1 MTQTIKKLSIE
12 ERLPLKPCGHYVLV
26 KPDPVEQTTASGL
39 VVMTKETKKRE
50 EVARIEGTLV
60 AVGPQA
66 WVAFGGEP
74 WAEVGDRVYIKRHVS
89 DIYEDEAD
97 YVDDKP
103 QKYFLMADEN
113 ILAVIEE

>member
-12 ERLPLKPCGHYVLV
+12 RLPLKPSGHYVLV
-26 KPDPVEQTTASGL
+26 KPDPVIKKTESGIITG
-39 VVMTKETKKRE
+39 TKDLHKRE
-50 EVARIEGTLV
+50 EVARVEGTLV